1 MVRSH
6 ALGDLEKV
14 FLTPTIKIIDEEA
27 TRIPVV
33 LSSVE
38 DFELDEGGLASLHRR
53 VVLTFRTVLLFWH
66 MLDVRQILNVHAL
79 LGAKHGGEPG
89 APVFFG
95 RDPRQ
100 LNIVLEADHV
110 LLSFLH
116 NAALPLL
123 SFNSFGLAGL
133 QLYGELLLLLQLFLV
148 QIGLV
153 VLKLNKLFLLPQ
165 AARSI

>member
-1 MVRSH
+1 M
-6 ALGDLEKV
+6 
-14 FLTPTIKIIDEEA
+14 TPAIKIIDEEA

-33 LSSVE
+33 FCSVK
-38 DFELDEGGLASLHRR
+38 DFELDEGGLACLHRC
-53 VVLTFRTVLLFWH
+53 VVLTFRTVLLFGYV
-66 MLDVRQILNVHAL
+66 LNVRQILDVHAL

-89 APVFFG
+89 APVFLG

-133 QLYGELLLLLQLFLV
+133 LLYGELLLLFQLFIV
-148 QIGLV
+148 QIRLV
-153 VLKLNKLFLLPQ
+153 VFQLNKLFLFAQ